1 VVRGLSSRRDAS
13 FAASVVI
20 PTRNRRVSVLRALSA
35 LSTQTLSRDQ
45 YEVIV
50 ALDGSSD
57 GTAEAL
63 AAFAAPYALRTIAS
77 PTRGR
82 AATCNAGARAATGEL
97 LVFLD
102 DDMEAAEGLLEA
114 HRREHPPGSHRGVV
128 GAVPVTIEP
137 HAPPV
142 VVYIGEKFNRHLER
156 LARTGYRMTFRDFY
170 SGNFSIARDLFL
182 RVGGFD
188 EDFRIYG
195 NEDGELAL
203 RLLDSGVEIRYSAAA
218 LARQHYEKDFAA
230 LARDNTAKGRTA
242 VLLSRKW
249 PAARPALRFAQR
261 GVGSRR
267 WRAVRDALLVASK
280 VLPFVPRL
288 AVRAMGVVERFRPRR
303 LELYYR
309 LALDFFYLLG
319 ARSELARNPS
329 RDARSEPS
337 PDRNDAAN
345 RHSLH
350 G

>member
-1 VVRGLSSRRDAS
+1 MVRGLNSRRDPS
-13 FAASVVI
+13 FEASVVI

-35 LSTQTLSRDQ
+35 LSTQTLSRDR

-50 ALDGSSD
+50 AIDRSSD

-63 AAFAAPYALRTIAS
+63 AEFAAPYALRTIAS
-77 PTRGR
+77 PAPGR
-82 AATCNAGARAATGEL
+82 AATCNAGAHAATGEL
-97 LVFLD
+97 LIFLD
-102 DDMEAAEGLLEA
+102 DDMEAAAGLLEA
-114 HRREHPPGSHRGVV
+114 HRREHPPASRRGVV

-137 HAPPV
+137 DAPPV

-156 LARTGYRMTFRDFY
+156 LARTGYQMTFRDFY

-203 RLLDSGVEIRYSAAA
+203 RLLDARVEICYSSAA

-230 LARDNTAKGRTA
+230 LAHDNVAKGRTA

-249 PAARPALRFAQR
+249 PAARSELRFAR
-261 GVGSRR
+261 RDGSPL
-267 WRAVRDALLVASK
+267 WRALRDALLLASRIM
-280 VLPFVPRL
+280 PFVPGL
-288 AVRAMGVVERFRPRR
+288 AIRALGMVERRRPRR

-309 LALDFFYLLG
+309 LAIDFFYHLG
-319 ARSELARNPS
+319 ARSELAGDPPRQ
-329 RDARSEPS
+329 ARFEAI
-337 PDRNDAAN
+337 PDRDDAAD
-345 RHSLH
+345 RRSLH